1 MNIALIVAAGSG
13 KRMKGLDKPKQ
24 FTLVNGKPLLIFTL
38 EAFDRNE
45 NVDSIVIVAN
55 TKYFSEIMEMCN
67 KYKIKKIMY
76 IVPGGKTRQDSVYNG
91 LLGCGATAND
101 IVLIHDAA
109 RPLISQKIIND
120 NIEACKK
127 YKAVETAIKVS
138 DTIVKSAD
146 ARTIKGLENR
156 EELLQVQT
164 PQTFKYSLILKAHQN
179 ARKRMTTPSTDDA
192 TLAFQEGKKVHVVP
206 GDKLNFKITTN
217 DDLELFEAIVNK
229 RED

>member
-1 MNIALIVAAGSG
+1 MNIAIIVAGGSG

-24 FTLVNGKPLLIFTL
+24 FTLVNGKPLIAYTL
-38 EAFDRNE
+38 EAFDKNE
-45 NVDSIVIVAN
+45 NVDSIVVVAN
-55 TKYFSEIMEMCN
+55 TKYFPEVMDICN
-67 KYKIKKIMY
+67 EYRIEKIMFV
-76 IVPGGKTRQDSVYNG
+76 VPGGKTRQESVYNG
-91 LLGCGATAND
+91 LLGCGASHDD

-109 RPLISQKIIND
+109 RPLVSDRIINE

-179 ARKRMTTPSTDDA
+179 ARKRMTTPTTDDA
-192 TLAFQEGKKVHVVP
+192 TLVFQEGKKVHVVM
-206 GDKLNFKITTN
+206 GDRLNFKVTTN
-217 DDLELFEAIVNK
+217 DDLELLEAILKK